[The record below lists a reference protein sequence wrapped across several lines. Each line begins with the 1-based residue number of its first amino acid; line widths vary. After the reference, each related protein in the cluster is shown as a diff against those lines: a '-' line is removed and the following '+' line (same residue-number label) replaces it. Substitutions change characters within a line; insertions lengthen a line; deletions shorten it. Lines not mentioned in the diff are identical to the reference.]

1 MMFKRILLSA
11 GASVAL
17 LASAC
22 ADPTGPNRNDG
33 CTELFNTRE
42 SSRGD
47 TIITTTGLRYIDQV
61 QGTGNTVVSCRRV
74 LVYYRGLL
82 AADNSEFAPRALLN
96 PPFSPGRNEV
106 IDGFEQGVIGMRV
119 GGKRRLIIP
128 PSLGYGST
136 ARTNPNTGAV
146 VIPANSTL
154 IFDIEVE
161 GVEQ

>member
-1 MMFKRILLSA
+1 MFKRILLAA
-11 GASVAL
+11 GASAVL
-17 LASAC
+17 LTGAC
-22 ADPTGPNRNDG
+22 SSGTEPDDG

-47 TIITTTGLRYIDQV
+47 TIVTTTGLRYIDLV
-61 QGTGNTVVSCRRV
+61 QGTGATVVSCRRV
-74 LVYYRGLL
+74 LVYYRGIL
-82 AADNSEFAPRALLN
+82 AADNTEFAPRALLN
-96 PPFSPGRNEV
+96 PPFAPGRNEV

-136 ARTNPNTGAV
+136 PRTNPNTGAV

-154 IFDIEVE
+154 IFDIEAQA
-161 GVEQ
+161 VEQ